1 MLCKNCGKEL
11 PIAGKFCP
19 YCGATVEQEG
29 VNDETAVFTTLPD
42 ELNGPIDLSAFDAA
56 MKDAHP
62 ASGDGTAAQDGVTT
76 GDPLAATDPHIPAPG
91 DLPPVE
97 TPPVRRTAG
106 TNAAPRTTYFG
117 TPDPDDRPYRKP
129 SKGKK
134 AAVIVVVVLIIAAL
148 IGGGVWFFLS
158 RQPDESLT
166 LAEQYM
172 ARGDFDKALE
182 YYTAARDEASDPTSI
197 DATIQLLRDYQ
208 AAQDYVD
215 NGQYTEAV
223 AALKQL
229 QNRVTAPNSA
239 LYTAVADLLTQAQ
252 TGQADT
258 EFSSDLSRAQEYL
271 SNSQYDQCAAML
283 DTLDADDTLT
293 EDQRSQ
299 VDSLREQLTQAQESA
314 QRQEETQQQQS
325 EQKAT
330 FSSRID
336 QLEQNDLQIASASTA
351 EDELAM
357 TASSFEQWDML
368 LSEMYDYLSTV
379 LNADQYEAEQ
389 ASFQQWVKERDDGAA
404 NAASE
409 ASDDTAAQ
417 LASYSFRQSYTKARC
432 YKLLD
437 MM

>member
-29 VNDETAVFTTLPD
+29 VNDETAVFTKLPD

-62 ASGDGTAAQDGVTT
+62 ASDGSTAAQDGVTT
-76 GDPLAATDPHIPAPG
+76 GDPLAATDPHIPAP
-91 DLPPVE
+91 DELPPVE
-97 TPPVRRTAG
+97 TPPVRRASG
-106 TNAAPRTTYFG
+106 APASPRTTYFG

-134 AAVIVVVVLIIAAL
+134 AAIVIVIVLIIAAL

-182 YYTAARDEASDPTSI
+182 YYTAARDEASDPSSI

-208 AAQDYVD
+208 DAQEYVD

-229 QNRVTAPNSA
+229 QNRVTDPNSA

-252 TGQADT
+252 AGQADT
-258 EFSSDLSRAQEYL
+258 EFSSDLSRAQDYL

-368 LSEMYDYLSTV
+368 LGEMYDYLSTV

-389 ASFQQWVKERDDGAA
+389 ASFQQWVQERDAGAE